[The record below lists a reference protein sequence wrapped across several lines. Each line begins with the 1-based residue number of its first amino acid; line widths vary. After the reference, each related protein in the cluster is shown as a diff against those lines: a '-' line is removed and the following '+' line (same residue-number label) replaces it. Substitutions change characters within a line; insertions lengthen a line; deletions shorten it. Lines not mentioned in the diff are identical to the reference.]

1 MMAAAHTH
9 APPPKKVLRTPA
21 ASRKE
26 LPQEEVRSHVSAAPQ
41 EEGIKVKSQQTAKQE
56 RWLLVSGVAGGVFL
70 EEFGGWL
77 LLLVLGR
84 GRGTRGAQGRGH
96 LQWWWTLLAVDGT
109 ATTAPLPFLRRTCLS
124 LTATLHQLHASASPL
139 FPSPPTHYPHGM
151 HTPFPTWPPTPLVS
165 EPACWHSRQ
174 V

>member
-9 APPPKKVLRTPA
+9 APPAQKGATHACRLAQRTAARRSAVTRLSCAPRRRDQSKEPA
-21 ASRKE
+21 D
-26 LPQEEVRSHVSAAPQ
+26 
-41 EEGIKVKSQQTAKQE
+41 SQA
-56 RWLLVSGVAGGVFL
+56 RAVAVGVGGCGWGVL
-70 EEFGGWL
+70 EESGGWL

-84 GRGTRGAQGRGH
+84 GRGTRGVQGRGH

-109 ATTAPLPFLRRTCLS
+109 ATTAPLPFPRHLPLPHRHPAPIACISQPS
-124 LTATLHQLHASASPL
+124 LPL
-139 FPSPPTHYPHGM
+139 PPTHYPHGM